1 MVRYYGRYS
10 SRARGS
16 EHERPDPDESD
27 AETRGHARQAAKA
40 AWAKLIRK
48 VYEVDPLLCPKCG
61 AQMRV
66 IALIED
72 PAVIERIPSWLG
84 LWDPRPACGPSP
96 PGERASLPLTY
107 HRVSD
112 IA

>member
-1 MVRYYGRYS
+1 MVRYYERYS
-10 SRARGS
+10 GR
-16 EHERPDPDESD
+16 
-27 AETRGHARQAAKA
+27 TRGAEREPPDIDDPEAEVSTPARQAAKA

-48 VYEVDPLLCPKCG
+48 VYEVDPLECPKCG

-72 PAVIERIPSWLG
+72 PAVIERILSWLG
-84 LWDPRPACGPSP
+84 LWEPPQPAGLSP
-96 PGERASLPLTY
+96 PADPSSPPLSY
-107 HRVSD
+107 HPVPD